1 MNPFKG
7 NSTPVPSN
15 TIELTD
21 LEAADSEL
29 SDSDWLSDEVDVREY
44 IQFGLNQLDNRF
56 YNKPDSLYACTLDN
70 RYPGKILK
78 TKNQEV
84 VKIMFTRIK
93 LEKKTYNLL

>member
-29 SDSDWLSDEVDVREY
+29 SDSDWLSDKVDVTEY
-44 IQFGLNQLDNRF
+44 IQFCLNQRDNRF
-56 YNKPDSLYACTLDN
+56 YNKPKSFYACTLEDVY
-70 RYPGKILK
+70 RGEILK
-78 TKNQEV
+78 T
-84 VKIMFTRIK
+84 
-93 LEKKTYNLL
+93 

>member
-29 SDSDWLSDEVDVREY
+29 SESEWLTDEVDVREY

-56 YNKPDSLYACTLDN
+56 YNKPKSLYACTLDN
-70 RYPGKILK
+70 RYPGEILK
-78 TKNQEV
+78 PNYQRV
-84 VKIMFTRIK
+84 I
-93 LEKKTYNLL
+93 

>member
-7 NSTPVPSN
+7 KSTPVPVS

-29 SDSDWLSDEVDVREY
+29 SDWLSDKVDVTEY

-56 YNKPDSLYACTLDN
+56 YNKPESFYACTLED
-70 RYPGKILK
+70 RYPSKILK
-78 TKNQEV
+78 SKDQRV
-84 VKIMFTRIK
+84 I
-93 LEKKTYNLL
+93 